1 MVVPFSLTTGEMA
14 WVSDEDADL
23 TRLSWQR
30 STHGHLQRNLRH
42 GKGRRSN
49 QELAR
54 TIMERLLARPLSPAD
69 IVEHVDGDLLNNQ
82 RENLRLLGKSA
93 LRQRDPLRQNN
104 TSGYTGVSYD
114 RKRHLWKAYIS
125 QQGKRT
131 HLGRFPTATQAALAY
146 NEAAL
151 RYFGDHARLNVI
163 ASDPGERFAS
173 LQDEDV

>member
-1 MVVPFSLTTGEMA
+1 MVVHFSLTTGEMA
-14 WVSDEDADL
+14 WISDEDADL
-23 TRLSWQR
+23 ARLSWQR

-42 GKGRRSN
+42 GKGVRTN
-49 QELAR
+49 QDLAR
-54 TIMERLLARPLSPAD
+54 TIMERLLARSLTPTD
-69 IVEHVDGDLLNNQ
+69 IVEHIDGDLLNNR

-93 LRQRDPLRQNN
+93 LRQRDPLRHNN

-131 HLGRFPTATQAALAY
+131 HLGRFPTAIQAAFAY

-163 ASDPGERFAS
+163 ITDSREKLAAFQEG
-173 LQDEDV
+173 DV

>member
-1 MVVPFSLTTGEMA
+1 MVIPISLTTGEVA

-23 TRLSWQR
+23 ARLSWQR

-42 GKGRRSN
+42 GQGKRSN
-49 QELAR
+49 QDLAR
-54 TIMERLLARPLSPAD
+54 TIIKRLLARPLTSAD
-69 IVEHVDGDLLNNQ
+69 IVEHVDGNFLNNT
-82 RENLRLLGKSA
+82 RKNLRLLGKSA

-114 RKRHLWKAYIS
+114 RKRHRWKAYIS

-131 HLGRFPTATQAALAY
+131 HLGRYPTAIQAALAY

-151 RYFGDHARLNVI
+151 RYFGDDARLNVI
-163 ASDPGERFAS
+163 ASD
-173 LQDEDV
+173 